1 MLPSELPGGQSGDV
15 PGARPYQMPPEWQR
29 HQRTFVAWPV
39 QDSMVYPGNYAQ
51 VARGYQDIIRAIAE
65 FEPVTVITN
74 PDETAQVHQFITA
87 ADTTW
92 PSAAGDS
99 TADNA
104 WPSAAGGSSPDQPII
119 PIPGPATQTSP
130 AQPLFPIDCLA
141 IPHNDAWLRDNGPT
155 FVVNQAGELAG
166 VNWRFNAWGGKYAP
180 WDLDDQVAPAILANS
195 RTPRFDA
202 PLVMEGGSLHVDG
215 EGTLLTTEECLL
227 NPNRN
232 PGLSRARIESY
243 LQQYLQVSRV
253 IWLKRGLSGDETD
266 GHVDNIACF
275 AAPGAIIIQV
285 CDDPADENYAITQ
298 ENLAIL
304 SQATDARG
312 RPLTIIPIPQ
322 PPRRDYQG
330 KRLTLSYLNFYL
342 VNDGLILPVFGG
354 DAAATDQEAARI
366 LAGLFPGRRIRPV
379 NGLAI
384 IAEGGNVH
392 CTTQQMPAAGWTTPH

>member
-1 MLPSELPGGQSGDV
+1 MLPIELPGQL
-15 PGARPYQMPPEWQR
+15 PGELSHEMPFVSDYRMPPEWQR

-39 QDSMVYPGNYAQ
+39 QDSMVYPENYAQ
-51 VARGYQDIIRAIAE
+51 VAEGYREIIRAIAE
-65 FEPVTVITN
+65 FEPVTIITN
-74 PDETAQVHQFITA
+74 PDETDIVRQFVTTVV
-87 ADTTW
+87 ADPKSLLEPANST
-92 PSAAGDS
+92 SA
-99 TADNA
+99 
-104 WPSAAGGSSPDQPII
+104 
-119 PIPGPATQTSP
+119 
-130 AQPLFPIDCLA
+130 AQPLYPIDCLA

-155 FVVNQAGELAG
+155 FLVDPAGKLAG

-180 WDLDDQVAPAILANS
+180 WDKDDQVAPAILAHYQV
-195 RTPRFDA
+195 PRLDA

-232 PGLSRARIESY
+232 PKMSRTRIEQC
-243 LQQYLQVSRV
+243 LRQYLQVSQF
-253 IWLKRGLSGDETD
+253 IWLKRGLNGDETD

-304 SQATDARG
+304 GQATDARG

-322 PPRRDYQG
+322 PPRREYRG

-354 DAAATDQEAARI
+354 EAAVTDQMATQI

-379 NGLAI
+379 NGLGI

-392 CTTQQMPAAGWTTPH
+392 CTTQQMPAAGWTAPR